1 MASIDDEY
9 VTSSA
14 SSVKVFRHDHIKGPL
29 AARNGATVTGVS
41 GRSSSL
47 AVRTTDCAV
56 AAAELWAVYLIAED
70 RVSVDKC
77 LCVA

>member
-29 AARNGATVTGVS
+29 AARNGATVGVS